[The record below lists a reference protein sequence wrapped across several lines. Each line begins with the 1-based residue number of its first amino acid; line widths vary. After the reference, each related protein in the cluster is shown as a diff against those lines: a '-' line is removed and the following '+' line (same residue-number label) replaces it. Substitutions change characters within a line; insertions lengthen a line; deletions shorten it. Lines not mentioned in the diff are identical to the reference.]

1 MTISDKQ
8 FDYISG
14 FSPVTL
20 DNFQQICEK
29 IYNFNNNNK
38 ILLTILIDKYS
49 SKDSLYKIFNGLDI
63 NINTYYYVSDIKKK
77 LPSREQLDDLI
88 EYSIGGRKIKRKK
101 IRKTIRKSNS
111 IKRKTKKNKKTK
123 K

>member
-20 DNFQQICEK
+20 DNFQNICEK
-29 IYNFNNNNK
+29 IYSFNNSNK
-38 ILLTILIDKYS
+38 ILLTTLIDKYS

-63 NINTYYYVSDIKKK
+63 NINTYYYISDIKKK

-101 IRKTIRKSNS
+101 IRKTIRKSNN

>member
-20 DNFQQICEK
+20 HNFQQICEK